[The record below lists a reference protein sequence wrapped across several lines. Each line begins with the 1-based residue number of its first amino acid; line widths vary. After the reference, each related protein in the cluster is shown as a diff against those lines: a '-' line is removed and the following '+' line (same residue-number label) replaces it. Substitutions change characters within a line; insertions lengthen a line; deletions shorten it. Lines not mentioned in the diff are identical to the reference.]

1 MMASRLRTL
10 FQRIFRFLRRSW
22 RGVVLGIAKWLVV
35 IFMVV
40 VAFDVLLGGS
50 GGPSARVFA
59 LFIFALFGV
68 ALVYWIVVPPRVRL
82 DVPGL
87 SERVEGSADGEA
99 GADGE
104 TVPHGA
110 AALRGWRE
118 RRERQQDY
126 VKTVQVT
133 RLDTT
138 AAQLTVVNE
147 APVPVLRAEMALTLV
162 REPEDGETPDEQV
175 LAPARGQAF
184 SIPARRRWPVTVS
197 RTFDHV
203 GIFRLRST
211 GIRVFGILGLLS
223 RVRGPRGQW
232 RVRVVP
238 NIYRLMRGVPKDR
251 KMSQSDLGIPDIP
264 SDALDYDRVR
274 EYRPGDPLKTIHWN
288 LVAHGGGELFT
299 KLFEAATVSGVTLLI
314 DPYGP
319 SMPANRLDDAYHMY
333 DTMLEGAFSLVE
345 HARQA
350 DIAVR
355 LRFVRRDGSLVDA
368 SWEGPAM
375 LGWFVETV
383 RRPAPR
389 QDARDQSALAIRSL
403 RNGRTGYVI
412 LATCQLTYESVR
424 ELIACHHAGVPLLV
438 VHALPAH
445 AVRDCELQQ
454 EYDAR
459 LREASIGVVDLTHG
473 SQIVQEVA
481 LL

>member
-1 MMASRLRTL
+1 MMASRLRAL
-10 FQRIFRFLRRSW
+10 FQRIIRFLRRSW
-22 RGVVLGIAKWLVV
+22 RAIALGIAKWLVV
-35 IFMVV
+35 IFMVI
-40 VAFDVLLGGS
+40 VAVDVLLGGS

-68 ALVYWIVVPPRVRL
+68 ALVYWMVVPPRVRL

-87 SERVEGSADGEA
+87 SERVGESADGEA

-110 AALRGWRE
+110 ALSARSARH
-118 RRERQQDY
+118 ERQQDY

-147 APVPVLRAEMALTLV
+147 ASVPVLRAEMALTLV

-184 SIPARRRWPVTVS
+184 FIPARRRWPVVVS

-238 NIYRLMRGVPKDR
+238 NIYRLTRGVPKDR

-264 SDALDYDRVR
+264 FDALDYDRVR

-299 KLFEAATVSGVTLLI
+299 KLFEAATVSGVTLLV

-345 HARQA
+345 YALQA

-375 LGWFVETV
+375 LGWFVETA
-383 RRPAPR
+383 RRPAPG
-389 QDARDQSALAIRSL
+389 QDAREQSPLAIRSL
-403 RNGRTGYVI
+403 RSGRTGYVI
-412 LATCQLTYESVR
+412 LATCQLTDESVR